1 MQHQGRCCAVAATTA
16 AATGSTASAAHAR
29 VLSSFMEMQQQRQQG
44 TQARPPALVCVTKE
58 VPLPR
63 ELRDASESLRTMLCE
78 DALQAFQVNIFS
90 LLPGLADW
98 SFT

>member
-1 MQHQGRCCAVAATTA
+1 
-16 AATGSTASAAHAR
+16 
-29 VLSSFMEMQQQRQQG
+29 MEMQQQRQQG
-44 TQARPPALVCVTKE
+44 TQARPLALVCVTKE

-78 DALQAFQVNIFS
+78 DALQAFQVNIFF
-90 LLPGLADW
+90 LVPGLTDW